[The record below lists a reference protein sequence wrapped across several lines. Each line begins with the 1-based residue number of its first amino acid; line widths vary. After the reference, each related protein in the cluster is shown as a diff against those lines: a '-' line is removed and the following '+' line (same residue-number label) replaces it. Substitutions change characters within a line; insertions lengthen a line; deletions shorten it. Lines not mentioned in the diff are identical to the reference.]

1 MDGLLMSGPL
11 LEVAVGGSPYAM
23 GRQHGEACA
32 ALIHRVFDARMA
44 IVRRATALTPA
55 RAVEAGLR
63 YLDPVA
69 SRFPHLVDEV
79 RGIADGAKM
88 AFPEAF
94 FIQVATEIG
103 FRTEGCSALAV
114 RAAGGA
120 WFVAQNWDVPRDVA
134 GAQIVLRVHPDDA
147 PAAVMF
153 TYAGV
158 IGYMGINERGVCH
171 VANQL
176 VTPDWRPGVTH
187 YFVKRRFLEVDS
199 VEACLQVVAGVPISS
214 SASYVIG
221 DGRRVVALE
230 WLPSGTATIEG
241 DRLAHTN
248 HILDPS
254 LVRFE
259 RYLDAL
265 PDSPQRLSR
274 LERLLPA
281 GDATLPAIVSILS
294 DHDGHPSSICRH
306 GGHGD
311 LVTQASVIFEPA
323 RRVMHVAYGNPCVTP
338 FVSYPVVA

>member
-1 MDGLLMSGPL
+1 MAALP
-11 LEVAVGGSPYAM
+11 EITVAGTRYEM
-23 GRQHGEACA
+23 GRQHGAACA

-44 IVRRATALTPA
+44 IVRRATGLDPA
-55 RAVEAGLR
+55 QAVEAGLR
-63 YLDPVA
+63 YLEPVA
-69 SRFPHLVDEV
+69 SRFPAFIDEV
-79 RGIADGAKM
+79 RGIASGAGM

-103 FRTEGCSALAV
+103 FRAGGCSALAV
-114 RAAGGA
+114 RAASGA

-134 GAQIVLRVHPDDA
+134 GTQIVLRVRPDDA

-158 IGYMGINERGVCH
+158 IGYMGVNEHGVCH

-176 VTPDWRPGVTH
+176 VTPDWRTGVTH
-187 YFVKRRFLEVDS
+187 YFVKRRFLEVES
-199 VEACLQVVAGVPISS
+199 VDACLRVAAEVPISS

-221 DGRRVVALE
+221 DGHRAVALE
-230 WLPSGTATIEG
+230 WLPSGIATLEG
-241 DRLAHTN
+241 ERLAHTN
-248 HILDPS
+248 HILDPA

-265 PDSPQRLSR
+265 PDSPHRLSR
-274 LERLLPA
+274 LQHLLPA
-281 GDATLPAIVSILS
+281 GDAALATVQAILS

-311 LVTQASVIFEPA
+311 LVTQASVIFEPG
-323 RRVMHVAYGNPCVTP
+323 RRLMHLAYGNPCELP
-338 FVSYPVVA
+338 FVTYPVAA

>member
-1 MDGLLMSGPL
+1 MAGLLP
-11 LEVAVGGSPYAM
+11 EVAVSGSRYAM
-23 GRQHGEACA
+23 GWQHGQACA
-32 ALIHRVFDARMA
+32 ALIRRVFDARIA
-44 IVRRATALTPA
+44 IVRRATGMTPA
-55 RAVEAGLR
+55 AAVEAGLR

-69 SRFPHLVDEV
+69 SRFPHFIDEV
-79 RGIADGAKM
+79 RGIADGAGM

-94 FIQVATEIG
+94 FIQVATEVNL
-103 FRTEGCSALAV
+103 RTEGCSALAV
-114 RAAGGA
+114 RAGDGA

-134 GAQIVLRVHPDDA
+134 GTHIILRVRPDDG

-158 IGYMGINERGVCH
+158 IGYMGINEHGVCH

-176 VTPDWRPGVTH
+176 VTPDWRTGVTH

-199 VEACLQVVAGVPISS
+199 VEACLRVVADVPISS

-221 DGRRVVALE
+221 DGRRAVALE
-230 WLPSGTATIEG
+230 WLPSGTAIMEG
-241 DRLAHTN
+241 ESLAHTN

-259 RYLDAL
+259 RYLAAL
-265 PDSPQRLSR
+265 PDSPQRLAR
-274 LERLLPA
+274 LERLLSQRGVA
-281 GDATLPAIVSILS
+281 LETVRAILA

-311 LVTQASVIFEPA
+311 LVTQASMIFEPS
-323 RRVMHVAYGNPCVTP
+323 RRLMHLAYGNPCDTAFVT
-338 FVSYPVVA
+338 YPVGA

>member
-1 MDGLLMSGPL
+1 MAPL
-11 LEVAVGGSPYAM
+11 REVIVTGTPYEM

-32 ALIHRVFDARMA
+32 NLIRRVFDARMA
-44 IVRRATALTPA
+44 IVRRATGFD
-55 RAVEAGLR
+55 AVSVLEAAGR

-69 SRFPHLVDEV
+69 RLYPHFIDEV
-79 RGIADGAKM
+79 QGIADGGKIPFA
-88 AFPEAF
+88 EAF

-114 RAAGGA
+114 RAEDGS
-120 WFVAQNWDVPRDVA
+120 WFIGQNWDVPRDVA
-134 GAQIVLRVHPDDA
+134 GAQIVLRVRPKDA

-158 IGYMGINERGVCH
+158 VGYMGINERGVCH

-199 VEACLQVVAGVPISS
+199 VEACLRVVAEVPISS
-214 SASYVIG
+214 SASYLIG
-221 DGRRVVALE
+221 DGRRAVAVE
-230 WLPSGTATIEG
+230 WLPSGVATIEG

-265 PDSPQRLSR
+265 PDSPHRLTR
-274 LERLLPA
+274 LERLLPS
-281 GDATLPAIVSILS
+281 GDAALQAVISVLS

-323 RRVMHVAYGNPCVTP
+323 RLVMHLAYGNPCTTP
-338 FVSYPVVA
+338 FESYPVVA